1 MRVFSHYVFV
11 LSSIVLGIILVFD
24 LLSNPVYDL
33 GQHNIYI
40 PQNNYI
46 IVPEYYYDV
55 FCVTREVPVEKQITS
70 NKSGDSPVVLA
81 DWTSTEELEDFL
93 AADDTDSRLVL
104 TADSNGTVEFDGIC
118 EDRALQ
124 LRDRAMLQGKFL
136 SVEILH
142 RDERTQSLRP

>member
-70 NKSGDSPVVLA
+70 
-81 DWTSTEELEDFL
+81 
-93 AADDTDSRLVL
+93 R
-104 TADSNGTVEFDGIC
+104 DGGG
-118 EDRALQ
+118 R
-124 LRDRAMLQGKFL
+124 
-136 SVEILH
+136 
-142 RDERTQSLRP
+142 